1 MRHRQH
7 PHIIILILM
16 LMLLTSCR
24 ALRPPESC
32 GLGGFANETAYGLYF
47 DNLNL
52 LDVEGNPGSPDRD
65 GVPRFEEGQTI
76 NLWLQIKTDTRV
88 RICVEETRGGG
99 EIAYDD
105 IVSLKT
111 GQSAVTF
118 GALERGPYIIR
129 LSIDGTLVKNF
140 PFSVR

>member
-1 MRHRQH
+1 
-7 PHIIILILM
+7 M